1 MDNQNKQQKYIDK
14 VNQILSSVKFKQL
27 DSSCNS
33 SDNSYA
39 RSVLQALHQAFVS
52 VYQTDYLDRGE
63 YEFVE
68 LPAVIRGRN
77 TGHIALGIVT
87 LDLESSGEHF
97 GTFFFT
103 PHGVIDQGDENL
115 TEQQKEYLRKTFIP
129 YDYWYTP
136 EVEHDIH
143 VDYESVPAE
152 VAELLE
158 ACPLDRPGME
168 EETGYHLKME

>member
-1 MDNQNKQQKYIDK
+1 MNNQNKQQKYIDK
-14 VNQILSSVKFKQL
+14 VNRILSSVDFNRL
-27 DSSCNS
+27 DCSCNS
-33 SDNSYA
+33 SNNDYA
-39 RSVLQALHQAFVS
+39 RSILQALHKAFVS

-97 GTFFFT
+97 GTFFLT
-103 PHGVIDQGDENL
+103 PHGVIDQGGEHI
-115 TEQQKEYLRKTFIP
+115 TEQQ
-129 YDYWYTP
+129 
-136 EVEHDIH
+136 
-143 VDYESVPAE
+143 VDFESVPPE

-158 ACPLDRPGME
+158 ACPLHRPVLE
-168 EETGYHLKME
+168 ESDYHMKME

>member
-1 MDNQNKQQKYIDK
+1 MNNQNKQQKYIDK
-14 VNQILSSVKFKQL
+14 VNRILSSVDFNRL
-27 DSSCNS
+27 DCSCNGY
-33 SDNSYA
+33 DKDYA
-39 RSVLQALHQAFVS
+39 RSILQALHKAFVS

-97 GTFFFT
+97 GTFFLT
-103 PHGVIDQGDENL
+103 PHGGEHI
-115 TEQQKEYLRKTFIP
+115 TEQQQEYIRKTFIP

-136 EVEHDIH
+136 EVKHDIH
-143 VDYESVPAE
+143 VDFESVPPE
-152 VAELLE
+152 VAGLLE
-158 ACPLDRPGME
+158 ACPLHRPGLE
-168 EETGYHLKME
+168 ESDYHMKME

>member
-1 MDNQNKQQKYIDK
+1 MNNQNKQQKYIDK
-14 VNQILSSVKFKQL
+14 VNRILSSVDFNRL
-27 DSSCNS
+27 DCSCNS
-33 SDNSYA
+33 SNNGYA
-39 RSVLQALHQAFVS
+39 RSILQAFHKAFVS

-97 GTFFFT
+97 GTFFLT
-103 PHGVIDQGDENL
+103 PHGVIDQGGEHI
-115 TEQQKEYLRKTFIP
+115 TEQQQEYIRKTFIP

-143 VDYESVPAE
+143 VDFESVPPE

-158 ACPLDRPGME
+158 ACALHRPGLE
-168 EETGYHLKME
+168 ESDYHMKME